1 MSNRR
6 HKIMVVED
14 DLTLRLTLTELFRL
28 QGFAVVTARDGDE
41 GYLQAVAHQPD
52 LIITDLQMPVLDGI
66 ELARLIR
73 REHGKLSGIPIIAL
87 SGNLGEFNLPDK
99 LGAGIDRFVDTSVF
113 DSKSLM
119 ESVNSLLGIK
129 NLAVTASVSNLSQ

>member
-28 QGFAVVTARDGDE
+28 QGFSVVTARDGDE

-52 LIITDLQMPVLDGI
+52 LIITDLQMPILDGI

-73 REHGKLSGIPIIAL
+73 RERGKLSGIPIIAL
-87 SGNLGEFNLPDK
+87 SGNLGEFNLPEK
-99 LGAGIDRFVDTSVF
+99 LGAGIDRFVDKSVF

-119 ESVNSLLGIK
+119 ESVNSLLGVK
-129 NLAVTASVSNLSQ
+129 SVATAM

>member
-1 MSNRR
+1 MPNRGQ
-6 HKIMVVED
+6 KIMVVED
-14 DLTLRLTLTELFRL
+14 DLTLRLTLTELLRL

-41 GYLQAVAHQPD
+41 GYLQALAHQPD
-52 LIITDLQMPVLDGI
+52 LIITDLQMPILDGI

-73 REHGKLSGIPIIAL
+73 RERGKLSGVPIIAL

-99 LGAGIDRFVDTSVF
+99 LGAGIDRFVDKSLF

-119 ESVNSLLGIK
+119 ESVNSLLGVK
-129 NLAVTASVSNLSQ
+129 NVSATV

>member
-1 MSNRR
+1 MPSRR

-52 LIITDLQMPVLDGI
+52 LIITDLQMPILDGI

-73 REHGKLSGIPIIAL
+73 RERGKLSGVPIIAL

-99 LGAGIDRFVDTSVF
+99 LGAGIDRFVDKSVF

-119 ESVNSLLGIK
+119 ESVNLLLGE
-129 NLAVTASVSNLSQ
+129 NSLATTV

>member
-1 MSNRR
+1 
-6 HKIMVVED
+6 MVVED

-28 QGFAVVTARDGDE
+28 QGFSVVTARDGDE

-52 LIITDLQMPVLDGI
+52 LIITDLQMPILDGI

-73 REHGKLSGIPIIAL
+73 RERGKLSGIPIIAL
-87 SGNLGEFNLPDK
+87 SGNLGEFNLPEK
-99 LGAGIDRFVDTSVF
+99 LGAGIDRFVDKSVF

-119 ESVNSLLGIK
+119 ESVNSLLGVK
-129 NLAVTASVSNLSQ
+129 SVATAM

>member
-1 MSNRR
+1 MPNRR

-52 LIITDLQMPVLDGI
+52 LIITDLQMPILDGI

-73 REHGKLSGIPIIAL
+73 RERGKLSGIPIIAL
-87 SGNLGEFNLPDK
+87 SGTLGEFNLPEK
-99 LGAGIDRFVDTSVF
+99 MNAGIDRFVDKSVFNCQSLMDEVRSLLNVTSVA
-113 DSKSLM
+113 
-119 ESVNSLLGIK
+119 
-129 NLAVTASVSNLSQ
+129 AVV

>member
-1 MSNRR
+1 MPSRR

-52 LIITDLQMPVLDGI
+52 LIITDLQMPILDGI

-73 REHGKLSGIPIIAL
+73 RERGKLSGVPIIAL

-99 LGAGIDRFVDTSVF
+99 LGAGIDRFVDKSVF

-119 ESVNSLLGIK
+119 ESVNFLLGE
-129 NLAVTASVSNLSQ
+129 NSVATTV

>member
-52 LIITDLQMPVLDGI
+52 LIITDLEMPILDGT

-73 REHGKLSGIPIIAL
+73 RERGKLSGIPIIAL

-99 LGAGIDRFVDTSVF
+99 LGAGIDRFVDKSVF

-119 ESVNSLLGIK
+119 ESVNSLLGVK
-129 NLAVTASVSNLSQ
+129 SVATAM

>member
-52 LIITDLQMPVLDGI
+52 LIITDLQMPILDGI

-73 REHGKLSGIPIIAL
+73 RERGKLSGIPIIAL

-99 LGAGIDRFVDTSVF
+99 LGAGIDRFVDKSLF

-119 ESVNSLLGIK
+119 ESVNSLLDVQSV
-129 NLAVTASVSNLSQ
+129 ATAM

>member
-73 REHGKLSGIPIIAL
+73 RERGKLSGIPIIAL
-87 SGNLGEFNLPDK
+87 SGTLGEFNLPEK
-99 LGAGIDRFVDTSVF
+99 MNAGIDRFVDKSVFNCQSLMDEVKSLLDVTSVA
-113 DSKSLM
+113 
-119 ESVNSLLGIK
+119 
-129 NLAVTASVSNLSQ
+129 AVV

>member
-52 LIITDLQMPVLDGI
+52 LIITDLQMPILDGI

-73 REHGKLSGIPIIAL
+73 RERGKLSGIPIIAL
-87 SGNLGEFNLPDK
+87 SGNLGEFNLPEK
-99 LGAGIDRFVDTSVF
+99 LGAGIDRFVDKSVF

-119 ESVNSLLGIK
+119 ESVNSLLGVK
-129 NLAVTASVSNLSQ
+129 SVATVM